1 MTVKVGINGFGRI
14 GRLVTRAALE
24 SGKVEVIAVND
35 PFTNLEHMAYMF
47 QYDSTHGKFK
57 GTVDTKDGNLVI
69 NGQVIKVFAER
80 DPAAIPWGANGVDYV
95 VESTGVFT
103 SKDAASKHLAG
114 GAKKVVISAPSGD
127 APMFVMGVNHKSYTP
142 DVNVFS
148 NASCTTNCL
157 APIAKVLDDKFGL
170 EEGLMTT
177 IHAFTATQK
186 TVDGPSAKK
195 WRDGRA
201 ASTNII
207 PASTGAAKA
216 VGKVIPALDGKLTGM
231 AFRVPTPNVSVVD
244 LTFRTKEETSYEAI
258 KQAMKDAANGE
269 MKDILA
275 YTEAMVVSTDF
286 NGDPASSTFDA
297 NAGMELNNRF
307 FKVVSWYDNE
317 FGYSNRVV
325 DLIKYTSEQ

>member
-1 MTVKVGINGFGRI
+1 MTVQVGINGFGRI

>member
-1 MTVKVGINGFGRI
+1 MTVQVGINGFGRI

-24 SGKVEVIAVND
+24 SGKVDVIAVND

-80 DPAAIPWGANGVDYV
+80 DPAAIPWGANGVEYV

-297 NAGMELNNRF
+297 NAGMELNSRF

-317 FGYSNRVV
+317 FGYSSRVV